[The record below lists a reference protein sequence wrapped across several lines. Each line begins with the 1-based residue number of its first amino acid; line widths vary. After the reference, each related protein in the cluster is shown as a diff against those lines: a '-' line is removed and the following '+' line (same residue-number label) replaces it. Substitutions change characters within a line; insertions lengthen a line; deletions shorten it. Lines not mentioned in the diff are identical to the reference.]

1 MEIKKG
7 IAVSPGIAI
16 ARAMVIDSKD
26 YRIPRRSIMPSQ
38 RAQEIKRVR
47 QAFAEAIRE
56 LDRIQSAK
64 RIGESSIRD
73 LFAVHMRFLRDKRFL
88 KRITD
93 YIDKELVTAEYAVS
107 KILGEIAAHF
117 EKVDDAYISERAAD
131 IYDIERRLLTHLLG
145 KVTEE
150 VKHLQEEVVI
160 VAHDLSPTQ
169 TASFNKTFVKGFA
182 TERGGR
188 TSHTA
193 IIARSLGIP
202 AVVALEGLMSC
213 VTAQSLI
220 IVDGNRGV
228 VIIDPDEPTLEE
240 YRTYAQQFIEFAQEL
255 DRFRDVPAVTRDGVP
270 ITLLG
275 NVEFPDEAEVVL
287 QKGGQG
293 IGLYRTE
300 FLYLYGGSEPTEED
314 HYEAY
319 SEVVRVMGGRPVVI
333 RTMDLGADKLPHPT
347 RHPHEPNPVLG
358 LRSIRYCLQNLPLF
372 KTQLRAILRASTLGD
387 VRLMFPLITT
397 MQELRQAK
405 MILRDVM
412 EDLDEYA
419 VPYNAQIPVGIMI
432 ETPSS
437 ALMAVLLAMESDFF
451 SIGTNDL
458 TQYTLAVD
466 RANEFV
472 STMFSPAEPAVLH
485 LIRNVVHDAAKAGIG
500 LSVCGE
506 MASDPEFVMLLLGMG
521 IRELSMAP
529 PLIPE
534 IKKIVCSVTIEEC
547 NLLAR
552 KVVTMD
558 SQRQIK
564 NLLRDAASRIL
575 PVEY

>member
-1 MEIKKG
+1 MELRKG

-26 YRIPRRSIMPSQ
+26 YRIPRRSIMTSQ
-38 RAQEIKRVR
+38 RAQEIQRVR
-47 QAFAEAIRE
+47 RAFADAIRE
-56 LDRIQSAK
+56 LDQLQTAK
-64 RIGESSIRD
+64 RIEEGSIRD
-73 LFAVHMRFLRDKRFL
+73 IFAVHMRFLRDKRFL

-93 YIDKELVTAEYAVS
+93 YIEKELVTAEYAVS
-107 KILGEIAAHF
+107 TILREIASHF
-117 EKVDDAYISERAAD
+117 EKVDDVYISERAAD
-131 IYDIERRLLTHLLG
+131 IYDIERRLLTQLLG
-145 KVTEE
+145 KVAEE
-150 VKHLQEEVVI
+150 VEHLREEVVI
-160 VAHDLSPTQ
+160 VAHDLAPTQ

-202 AVVALEGLMSC
+202 AVVALEGLMNS
-213 VTAQSLI
+213 VTAQSTVI
-220 IVDGNRGV
+220 IDGNRGV
-228 VIIDPDEPTLEE
+228 VVIDPDEATLEE
-240 YRTYAQQFIEFAQEL
+240 YRNYARRFMEFEHEL
-255 DRFRDVPAVTRDGVP
+255 DGFRDLPAVTRDGVP
-270 ITLLG
+270 ILLLG

-300 FLYLYGGSEPTEED
+300 FLYLYGGSEPTEDD
-314 HYEAY
+314 HYHAY
-319 SEVVRVMGGRPVVI
+319 SEVARLMNGKPIVI
-333 RTMDLGADKLPHPT
+333 RTMDLGADKVPHTT
-347 RHPHEPNPVLG
+347 RHPLEPNPVLG

-387 VRLMFPLITT
+387 VRIMFPLITT

-412 EDLDEYA
+412 EDLDEYG

-437 ALMAVLLAMESDFF
+437 ALMAGLLAAESDFF

-458 TQYTLAVD
+458 IQYTLAVD
-466 RANEFV
+466 RANEHV
-472 STMFSPAEPAVLH
+472 STMFSAAEPAVLH
-485 LIRNVVHDAAKAGIG
+485 LIRSVVHDAYKAGIG

-506 MASDPEFVMLLLGMG
+506 MASEPEYVMLLLGMG
-521 IRELSMAP
+521 VRTLSMAP
-529 PLIPE
+529 PLILE
-534 IKKIVCSVTIEEC
+534 VKKIICSVTIEEC

-552 KVVTMD
+552 KVAAMD

-564 NLLRDAASRIL
+564 NLLRDAAGRIL

>member
-552 KVVTMD
+552 KVATMD

>member
-1 MEIKKG
+1 MELRKG

-26 YRIPRRSIMPSQ
+26 YRIPRRSIMAPQ
-38 RAQEIKRVR
+38 RAGEIKRVR
-47 QAFAEAIRE
+47 RAFADAIRE
-56 LDRIQSAK
+56 LDQIETAK
-64 RIGESSIRD
+64 RIEEGAIRD
-73 LFAVHMRFLRDKRFL
+73 IFAVHMRFLRDKRFL
-88 KRITD
+88 KRVTD
-93 YIDKELVTAEYAVS
+93 YIEKELVTAEYAVS
-107 KILGEIAAHF
+107 TILREIASHF
-117 EKVDDAYISERAAD
+117 EKVDDVYISERAAD

-145 KVTEE
+145 KVAEE
-150 VKHLQEEVVI
+150 VEHLREEVVI
-160 VAHDLSPTQ
+160 VAHDLAPTQ

-202 AVVALEGLMSC
+202 AVVALEDLMSC
-213 VTAQSLI
+213 VTAQSTVI
-220 IVDGNRGV
+220 IDGNRGV
-228 VIIDPDEPTLEE
+228 VVIDPDEATLEE
-240 YRTYAQQFIEFAQEL
+240 YRAHARRFTEFEHEL
-255 DRFRDVPAVTRDGVP
+255 DGFRDIPAVTRDGVP

-300 FLYLYGGSEPTEED
+300 FLYLYGGTEPTEDD
-314 HYEAY
+314 HYHAY
-319 SEVVRVMGGRPVVI
+319 SEVARLMNGKPIVI
-333 RTMDLGADKLPHPT
+333 RTMDLGADKVPHT
-347 RHPHEPNPVLG
+347 NRHPQEANPVLG

-387 VRLMFPLITT
+387 VRVMFPLITT
-397 MQELRQAK
+397 MQELCQAK

-412 EDLDEYA
+412 EDLDEYG
-419 VPYNAQIPVGIMI
+419 VPYNAQMPVGIMI

-437 ALMAVLLAMESDFF
+437 ALTAGLLATESDFF

-458 TQYTLAVD
+458 IQYTLAVD
-466 RANEFV
+466 RGNEHV
-472 STMFSPAEPAVLH
+472 STMYSAAEPAVLY
-485 LIRNVVHDAAKAGIG
+485 LIRSVIHDANKAGIG

-506 MASDPEFVMLLLGMG
+506 MASEPEFVMLLLGMG
-521 IRELSMAP
+521 VRTLSMAP

-534 IKKIVCSVTIEEC
+534 VKKIVCSVTIEEC

-552 KVVTMD
+552 KVATLD

-564 NLLRDAASRIL
+564 NLLRDAAGRIL

>member
-16 ARAMVIDSKD
+16 ARAMVIDSKN

-38 RAQEIKRVR
+38 HAQEIKRVR
-47 QAFAEAIRE
+47 HAFAEAIRE
-56 LDRIQSAK
+56 LDRIQSSK

-93 YIDKELVTAEYAVS
+93 YIEKEHVTAEYAVS
-107 KILGEIAAHF
+107 TILREIASHF
-117 EKVDDAYISERAAD
+117 ERVDDVYISERAAD

-145 KVTEE
+145 RVTEE

-160 VAHDLSPTQ
+160 VAYDLSPTQ

-213 VTAQSLI
+213 VTAQSLVI
-220 IVDGNRGV
+220 IDGNRGV
-228 VIIDPDEPTLEE
+228 VVIDPDEPTLEE
-240 YRTYAQQFIEFAQEL
+240 YRAYARQFIEFSQEL

-300 FLYLYGGSEPTEED
+300 FLYLYGGCEPTEED

-319 SEVVRVMGGRPVVI
+319 SEVVRMMNDRPVVI

-358 LRSIRYCLQNLPLF
+358 LRSIRYCLQNLLLF

-437 ALMAVLLAMESDFF
+437 ALMSALLAMESDFF

-485 LIRNVVHDAAKAGIG
+485 LIRSVIHDAGKVGIG

-506 MASDPEFVMLLLGMG
+506 MASEPEFVMLLLGMG

-534 IKKIVCSVTIEEC
+534 VKKIVCSVTIEEC

-552 KVVTMD
+552 KVATMD

-575 PVEY
+575 PVKY

>member
-1 MEIKKG
+1 MELRKG

-26 YRIPRRSIMPSQ
+26 YRIPRRSIMASQ
-38 RAQEIKRVR
+38 RAGEIKRVR
-47 QAFAEAIRE
+47 LAFADAIRE
-56 LDRIQSAK
+56 LDQIQTAK
-64 RIGESSIRD
+64 RIEEGSIRD
-73 LFAVHMRFLRDKRFL
+73 IFAVHMRFLRDKRFL
-88 KRITD
+88 KRVTD
-93 YIDKELVTAEYAVS
+93 YIEKELVTAEYAVS
-107 KILGEIAAHF
+107 AILREIASHF
-117 EKVDDAYISERAAD
+117 EKVDDVYISERAAD

-145 KVTEE
+145 KVAEE
-150 VKHLQEEVVI
+150 VEHLREEVVI
-160 VAHDLSPTQ
+160 VAHDLAPTQ

-202 AVVALEGLMSC
+202 AVVALEDLMSC
-213 VTAQSLI
+213 VTAQSTVI
-220 IVDGNRGV
+220 IDGNRGV
-228 VIIDPDEPTLEE
+228 VVIDPDEATLEE
-240 YRTYAQQFIEFAQEL
+240 YRAHARRFTEFEHEL
-255 DRFRDVPAVTRDGVP
+255 DGFRDIPAVTRDGVP

-300 FLYLYGGSEPTEED
+300 FLYLYGGTEPTEDD
-314 HYEAY
+314 HYHAY
-319 SEVVRVMGGRPVVI
+319 SEVARLMNGKPIVI
-333 RTMDLGADKLPHPT
+333 RTMDLGADKVPHT
-347 RHPHEPNPVLG
+347 NRHPQEANPVLG

-387 VRLMFPLITT
+387 VRVMFPLITT

-412 EDLDEYA
+412 EDLDEYG
-419 VPYNAQIPVGIMI
+419 VPYNAQMPVGIMI

-437 ALMAVLLAMESDFF
+437 ALTAGLLATESDFF

-458 TQYTLAVD
+458 IQYTLAVD
-466 RANEFV
+466 RGNEHV
-472 STMFSPAEPAVLH
+472 STMYSAAEPAVLY
-485 LIRNVVHDAAKAGIG
+485 LIRSVIHDANKAGIG

-506 MASDPEFVMLLLGMG
+506 MASEPEFVMLLLGMG
-521 IRELSMAP
+521 VRMLSMAP

-534 IKKIVCSVTIEEC
+534 VKKIVCSVTIEEC

-552 KVVTMD
+552 KVATLD

-564 NLLRDAASRIL
+564 NLLRDAAGRIL

>member
-213 VTAQSLI
+213 VTAQSLV

-240 YRTYAQQFIEFAQEL
+240 YRIYARQFIEFEQEL

-319 SEVVRVMGGRPVVI
+319 SQVVRVMAGRPVVI